1 MLNRRLLRIKA
12 MQHLYAYKQC
22 QKSNFQLA
30 LDQIEAYFQP
40 DLNSMEVQDKNL
52 LNSQKEIAQKIFVG
66 SYLTPHLSQTEGAV
80 EPKVKESIE
89 KALNFYQQQ
98 NKKDAERLK
107 KEVLDSVDLLYDRYL
122 LLLKLL
128 VELSDFVQVE
138 YAEAKKKVYTKK
150 IIFEHELKF
159 LHNKMLMPL
168 KKDTHFKEEL
178 NKRKLKWNQ
187 ELIRQW
193 YKLLIKDET
202 YLAYLQLPNADFQQD
217 SDIVNYIF
225 KEFILKNDVIQ
236 SYFESEDINWVEN
249 RAILRR
255 IVVKTLK
262 TITEESQSV
271 SLLELS
277 PNWEDDRDFFKEL
290 FYYTIKHG
298 EEHESKIA
306 EKVENWDVDRI
317 TAIDRVLLEMALC
330 EMICFPSIPVKV
342 TINEY
347 IELSKIYSTPQ
358 SNIFIN
364 GVLDSISQEYLKEGK
379 IKKSARGLLDNK

>member
-1 MLNRRLLRIKA
+1 
-12 MQHLYAYKQC
+12 MQHLYAFKQC
-22 QKSNFQLA
+22 RKSNFQLA

-52 LNSQKEIAQKIFVG
+52 LNSQKEIAQKIFIN
-66 SYLTPHLSQTEGAV
+66 SYQTPHLSQTEAAV
-80 EPKVKESIE
+80 EPKVKGSIE
-89 KALNFYQQQ
+89 KALNFYQQH

-128 VELSDFVQVE
+128 VELSDFVQIE
-138 YAEAKKKVYTKK
+138 YSETKRKVYTKK

-159 LHNKMLMPL
+159 SSNKILIPL
-168 KKDTHFKEEL
+168 KKDAHFKEEL
-178 NKRKLKWNQ
+178 SRRNLKWNQ

-193 YKLLIKDET
+193 YKLLVKDET
-202 YLAYLQLPNADFQQD
+202 YLAYRQLPSADFQQD
-217 SDIVNYIF
+217 SEIVHYIF

-249 RAILRR
+249 RAILRG
-255 IVVKTLK
+255 IVMKTLK
-262 TITEESQSV
+262 AITENSEIV
-271 SLLELS
+271 SLFELS

-298 EEHESKIA
+298 EEHEAKIA

>member
-1 MLNRRLLRIKA
+1 

-52 LNSQKEIAQKIFVG
+52 LNSQREIAQKIFIN
-66 SYLTPHLSQTEGAV
+66 SYQTPHLSQTEVAV
-80 EPKVKESIE
+80 EPKVKGSIE

-128 VELSDFVQVE
+128 VELSDFVQIE
-138 YAEAKKKVYTKK
+138 YSETKRKVYTKK

-159 LHNKMLMPL
+159 SSNKMLIPL
-168 KKDTHFKEEL
+168 KKDAHFKEEL
-178 NKRKLKWNQ
+178 SRRNLKWNQ

-202 YLAYLQLPNADFQQD
+202 YLAYRQLPSADFQQD
-217 SDIVNYIF
+217 SEIVHYIF
-225 KEFILKNDVIQ
+225 KEFVLKNDLIQ

-249 RAILRR
+249 RAILKG
-255 IVVKTLK
+255 IVMKTLK
-262 TITEESQSV
+262 AITENSEIV
-271 SLLELS
+271 SLFELS
-277 PNWEDDRDFFKEL
+277 PNWEDDRDFFREL

-298 EEHESKIA
+298 EEHEEKIA
-306 EKVENWDVDRI
+306 EKVKNWDIDRI
-317 TAIDRVLLEMALC
+317 TVIDRILLEMALC